1 MGISIEEV
9 GDRIEIRR
17 LVDEYALAVDTRDAE
32 RFAALFADDATLSV
46 VEPGEDSPSLVYT
59 GQDELRT
66 VIELVASFQV
76 TYHVMT
82 NHVVDVDGDTATA
95 STYGLTHHLSESEE
109 RGLFDT
115 LMLLRYDDELRRV
128 DGRWLF
134 GSRRIVRQWTDYSE
148 AEKARL
154 AG

>member
-1 MGISIEEV
+1 MSTEEV

-17 LVDEYALAVDTRDAE
+17 LVDEYAIAVDLRDAE
-32 RFAALFADDATLSV
+32 RFAALFAADAALLV
-46 VEPGEDSPSLVYT
+46 VEPGEEEPSLTYD
-59 GQDELRT
+59 GREELLT
-66 VIELVASFQV
+66 VIELVAAFSV

-82 NHVVDVDGDTATA
+82 NHVVDIDGDTATA
-95 STYGLTHHLSESEE
+95 STYGLTHHLSESDE

-115 LMLLRYDDELRRV
+115 LMLLRYDDELRRI
-128 DGRWLF
+128 DGNWRF
-134 GSRRIVRQWTDYSE
+134 QRRRIVRQWTDYVE

>member
-1 MGISIEEV
+1 MGISIEEI

-17 LVDEYALAVDTRDAE
+17 LVDEYAIGVDTRDAE
-32 RFAALFADDATLSV
+32 RFAALFAADGTLSV
-46 VEPGEDSPSLVYT
+46 VEPGEDEPSLVYT
-59 GQDELRT
+59 GHEELRT
-66 VIELVASFQV
+66 VIELVAAFSV

-82 NHVVDVDGDTATA
+82 NHVVDIDGDTATA

-115 LMLLRYDDELRRV
+115 LMLLRYDDELVRV
-128 DGRWLF
+128 DGSWVF
-134 GSRRIVRQWTDYSE
+134 KARRIVRQWTDYCE